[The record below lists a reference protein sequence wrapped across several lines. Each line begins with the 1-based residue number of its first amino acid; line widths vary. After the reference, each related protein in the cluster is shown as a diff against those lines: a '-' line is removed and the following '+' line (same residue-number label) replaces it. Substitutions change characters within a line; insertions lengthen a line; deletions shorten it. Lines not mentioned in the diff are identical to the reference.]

1 MRAAA
6 MLDCLVRLIRDEDGQ
21 DILEYAL
28 LCAFIAFAGMAAFA
42 AMSATIGTAYQG
54 WDSNINND
62 PLWRSCEPGMC
73 S

>member
-1 MRAAA
+1 MNRASIRRAA
-6 MLDCLVRLIRDEDGQ
+6 LRLIRDEEGQ

-28 LCAFIAFAGMAAFA
+28 LCAFIAFAGMAAFT
-42 AMSATIGTAYQG
+42 AMQGTIGTAYQS

-62 PLWRSCEPGMC
+62 PLWRSCEPGSC